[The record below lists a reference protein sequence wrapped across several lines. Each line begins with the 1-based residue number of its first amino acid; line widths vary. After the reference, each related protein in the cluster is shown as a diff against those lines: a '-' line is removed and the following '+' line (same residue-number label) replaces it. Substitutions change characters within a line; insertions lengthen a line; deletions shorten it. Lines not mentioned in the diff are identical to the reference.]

1 MAARNTEMIFKDCL
15 RESVVIFCTSSCN
28 STREVRYE
36 LAVAREGI
44 PGVRKSTVVHL
55 DRIRGGRALRK
66 YLVETTNVKSGPIVF
81 IDGKLVGSADEV
93 KRLYRAGELRGMIA
107 EAVRKSRLRRG
118 HSSSVQYDS
127 QLPIVSQDA

>member
-1 MAARNTEMIFKDCL
+1 MAARSTEMIVKECL
-15 RESVVIFCTSSCN
+15 REPVVIFCTSSCN

-66 YLVETTNVKSGPIVF
+66 YLVEMTNVKSGPIVF
-81 IDGKLVGSADEV
+81 IDGKLVGSTDEV
-93 KRLYRAGELRGMIA
+93 KRLSRAGELRGMIA
-107 EAVRKSRLRRG
+107 EAVRKSRSRCG
-118 HSSSVQYDS
+118 HSSTVRHDRHMR
-127 QLPIVSQDA
+127 IVPQDA